1 MQPIV
6 PVLWFYGADAVGKST
21 VGWDAYSQLTARGV
35 PAAYVDTDSL
45 AFCSPQFDDQA
56 RLVELNLSAVWPH
69 FAQAGARC
77 LVVSGIMVTADHR
90 ARFAATIGGA
100 ELTVVRLDAEP
111 DTLRARIVGR
121 RRAEA
126 DTLGIELS
134 DPVQAELRA
143 YGERAV
149 SFAALLRSADFA
161 DLVLDA
167 DTQSPTELAAAA
179 LAHRPWLEILHRAES
194 TREPAVEE

>member
-1 MQPIV
+1 MQPVV

-21 VGWDAYSQLTARGV
+21 VGWEAYSQLIARGV
-35 PAAYVDTDSL
+35 PTAYVDTDAL
-45 AFCSPQFDDQA
+45 AFCSPQFDDRA

-77 LVVSGIMVTADHR
+77 LVISGIMVTAGHR
-90 ARFAATIGGA
+90 ARFAATIPGA
-100 ELTVVRLDAEP
+100 ELTVVRLDADP
-111 DTLRARIVGR
+111 ATLRARIVGR

-126 DTLGIELS
+126 DTLGVELS
-134 DPVQAELRA
+134 DPVHAELRA

-149 SFAALLRSADFA
+149 SFATLLRSTDFA

-179 LAHRPWLEILHRAES
+179 LAYWPWAGR
-194 TREPAVEE
+194 